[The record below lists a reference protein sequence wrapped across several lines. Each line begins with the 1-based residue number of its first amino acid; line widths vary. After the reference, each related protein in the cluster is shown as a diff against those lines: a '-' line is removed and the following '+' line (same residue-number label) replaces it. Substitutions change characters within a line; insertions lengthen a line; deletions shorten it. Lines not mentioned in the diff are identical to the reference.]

1 MKNVTILFLILSLSY
16 CASNPPAERATDG
29 GTTPAAGEK
38 SMIEVIKETADSEE
52 GKKYIQM
59 AKEKLKDPET
69 QAKLK
74 GLLGKDKVPA
84 K

>member
-1 MKNVTILFLILSLSY
+1 MKNITILFLVLSLSY
-16 CASNPPAERATDG
+16 CASAPPKERAID
-29 GTTPAAGEK
+29 GTTPGADK
-38 SMIEVIKETADSEE
+38 SMIEVIKETAESEE

-74 GLLGKDKVPA
+74 ALLGKDKVPA